1 MALAIDSQRAGGRGR
16 HETGTVIANDEGSD
30 PQSRRYHHARV
41 KGHANGRDSEHD
53 HDHDHDHE
61 HDHPRSGLIG
71 VLRGFVAPHSHDAK
85 ASLDQA
91 LEGSRDGIRAV
102 AISLVVLL
110 LTAGVQALVVVA
122 SGSVALLGDTLHN
135 AADALT
141 AIPLWLAFRLGRRAP
156 TSRFTYGYGKAEDV
170 AGVVVLALIVGSAVL
185 AGYEAVDRLIRPQ
198 KITDLG
204 FVMAA
209 AVVGAVGNELVAQYR
224 IRVGRRIGSAALEAD
239 GIHARTDGVT
249 SLLVLIGAVAVAL
262 GAQWADA
269 VVGLV
274 ITAAILV
281 VGYQAARSVGQRL
294 LDAVDPAIVARIS
307 EIVAAVPGVLAVT
320 EVRARWMGHRL
331 LAQVRL
337 SVDGT
342 LSVARSHE
350 IAEVAHHELLHDIS
364 NLSDAII
371 HVDPAG
377 VKVDPHA
384 STAHHGSSP

>member
-1 MALAIDSQRAGGRGR
+1 MDAADDGSGTHPHPYDPAGR
-16 HETGTVIANDEGSD
+16 HDD
-30 PQSRRYHHARV
+30 DHAHED
-41 KGHANGRDSEHD
+41 GHGHD
-53 HDHDHDHE
+53 HDHHQ
-61 HDHPRSGLIG
+61 GG
-71 VLRGFVAPHSHDAK
+71 LRGALRGLVAPHSHDAK
-85 ASLDQA
+85 DSLDQA

-102 AISLVVLL
+102 AISLVILL
-110 LTAGVQALVVVA
+110 LTAGIQAVVVVA

-141 AIPLWLAFRLGRRAP
+141 AVPLWLAFRLGRRAP
-156 TSRFTYGYGKAEDV
+156 ASRFTYGYGYGKAEDV
-170 AGVVVLALIVGSAVL
+170 AGVAVLALIFGSAAF
-185 AGYEAVDRLIRPQ
+185 AGYEAIDRLIHPQ
-198 KITDLG
+198 TITDLG

-209 AVVGAVGNELVAQYR
+209 AVVGAVGNEVVAQYR

-281 VGYQAARSVGQRL
+281 VGYQAAKSVGQRL
-294 LDAVDPAIVARIS
+294 LDAVDPGIVGRIS
-307 EIVAAVPGVLAVT
+307 TTVASVDGVVAVT

-337 SVDGT
+337 SVDGALPVT
-342 LSVARSHE
+342 RAHE
-350 IAEVAHHELLHDIS
+350 IAEVAHHELLHHVP

-377 VKVDPHA
+377 DRGDPHA
-384 STAHHGSSP
+384 ATAHHRSWK

>member
-1 MALAIDSQRAGGRGR
+1 MRSTRNIRPNRNETKLVRMDAADDGSGTHPHPYDPAGR
-16 HETGTVIANDEGSD
+16 HDD
-30 PQSRRYHHARV
+30 DHAHED
-41 KGHANGRDSEHD
+41 GHGHD
-53 HDHDHDHE
+53 HDHHQ
-61 HDHPRSGLIG
+61 GG
-71 VLRGFVAPHSHDAK
+71 LRGALRGLVAPHSHDAK
-85 ASLDQA
+85 DSLDQA

-102 AISLVVLL
+102 AISLVILL
-110 LTAGVQALVVVA
+110 LTAGIQAVVVVA

-141 AIPLWLAFRLGRRAP
+141 AVPLWLAFRLGRRAP
-156 TSRFTYGYGKAEDV
+156 ASRFTYGYGYGKAEDV
-170 AGVVVLALIVGSAVL
+170 AGVAVLALIFGSAAF
-185 AGYEAVDRLIRPQ
+185 AGYEAIDRLIHPQ
-198 KITDLG
+198 TITDLG

-209 AVVGAVGNELVAQYR
+209 AVVGAVGNEVVAQYR

-281 VGYQAARSVGQRL
+281 VGYQAAKSVGQRL
-294 LDAVDPAIVARIS
+294 LDAVDPGIVGRIS
-307 EIVAAVPGVLAVT
+307 TTVASVDGVVAVT

-337 SVDGT
+337 SVDGALPVT
-342 LSVARSHE
+342 RAHE
-350 IAEVAHHELLHDIS
+350 IAEVAHHELLHHVP

-377 VKVDPHA
+377 DRGDPHA
-384 STAHHGSSP
+384 ATAHHRSWK

>member
-1 MALAIDSQRAGGRGR
+1 MVPPG
-16 HETGTVIANDEGSD
+16 EGSEVNKLHVHD
-30 PQSRRYHHARV
+30 SAAHH
-41 KGHANGRDSEHD
+41 HHD
-53 HDHDHDHE
+53 HDDDHGHQHE
-61 HDHPRSGLIG
+61 TTGG
-71 VLRGFVAPHSHDAK
+71 LRGTLRHLIAPHSHDAK
-85 ASLDQA
+85 DSLDQA
-91 LEGSRDGIRAV
+91 LEGSRVGIRAV
-102 AISLVVLL
+102 AISLVILL
-110 LTAGVQALVVVA
+110 ATAGVQTLVVIV

-141 AIPLWLAFRLGRRAP
+141 AVPLWLAFRLGRRAP

-170 AGVVVLALIVGSAVL
+170 AGVVVLALIAASASF
-185 AGYEAVDRLIRPQ
+185 AGYEAIHRLIHPQ
-198 KITDLG
+198 KITHLG

-249 SLLVLIGAVAVAL
+249 SLLVLIGAIAVEL
-262 GAQWADA
+262 GAHWADGA
-269 VVGLV
+269 VGLL

-294 LDAVDPAIVARIS
+294 LDAVDPVIVARIS
-307 EIVAAVPGVLAVT
+307 ETVVAVPGVVAVT

-342 LSVARSHE
+342 SSVAEAHE
-350 IAEVAHHELLHDIS
+350 IAETAHHELLHHVS
-364 NLSDAII
+364 NLSEAII

-377 VKVDPHA
+377 VAADPHA
-384 STAHHGSSP
+384 STAHHRPTP

>member
-1 MALAIDSQRAGGRGR
+1 MVAL
-16 HETGTVIANDEGSD
+16 HGSL
-30 PQSRRYHHARV
+30 
-41 KGHANGRDSEHD
+41 GHHD
-53 HDHDHDHE
+53 HNHGHDNDHHHRGDLL
-61 HDHPRSGLIG
+61 RA
-71 VLRGFVAPHSHDAK
+71 LRGLVAPHSHDAK
-85 ASLDQA
+85 DSLDQA

-102 AISLVVLL
+102 AISLVILL
-110 LTAGVQALVVVA
+110 FTAGIQAVVAVA

-141 AIPLWLAFRLGRRAP
+141 AVPLWLAFRLGRRAP

-170 AGVVVLALIVGSAVL
+170 AGVVVLALILGSATF
-185 AGYEAVDRLIRPQ
+185 AGYEAIDRLIHPQ
-198 KITDLG
+198 KITHLG
-204 FVMAA
+204 IVMAA
-209 AVVGAVGNELVAQYR
+209 AVVGAVGNEVVAQYR
-224 IRVGRRIGSAALEAD
+224 VRVGRRIGSAALEAD

-249 SLLVLIGAVAVAL
+249 SLLVLVGAIAVAL

-307 EIVAAVPGVLAVT
+307 ETVAGVDGVVAVS

-337 SVDGT
+337 SVDAA
-342 LSVARSHE
+342 LSVAKAHE
-350 IAEVAHHELLHDIS
+350 IAETAHHELLHHIS

-371 HVDPAG
+371 HVDPVA
-377 VKVDPHA
+377 VAFDPHD
-384 STAHHGSSP
+384 STAHHRRWQ

>member
-1 MALAIDSQRAGGRGR
+1 MAG
-16 HETGTVIANDEGSD
+16 ANDGSGSQPDHQHAEGA
-30 PQSRRYHHARV
+30 HAHSH
-41 KGHANGRDSEHD
+41 GHGHG
-53 HDHDHDHE
+53 HGH
-61 HDHPRSGLIG
+61 GGVLG
-71 VLRGFVAPHSHDAK
+71 VLRQLVAPHSRDAK
-85 ASLDQA
+85 DSLDQA

-141 AIPLWLAFRLGRRAP
+141 AVPLWLAFRLGRRAP
-156 TSRFTYGYGKAEDV
+156 TPRFTYGYGKAEDL
-170 AGVVVLALIVGSAVL
+170 AGVAVLVLIAGSAVL
-185 AGYEAVDRLIRPQ
+185 AGDEAIHRLLHPQ
-198 KITDLG
+198 RITHLG
-204 FVMAA
+204 IVMVA
-209 AVVGAVGNELVAQYR
+209 AVVGALGNEVVARYR

-249 SLLVLIGAVAVAL
+249 SLLVLVGAVAVAL

-274 ITAAILV
+274 IAVAILA

-294 LDAVDPAIVARIS
+294 LDAVDPAIVARIART
-307 EIVAAVPGVLAVT
+307 VGAVDGVVAVT

-337 SVDGT
+337 SVDGSLPVT
-342 LSVARSHE
+342 RAHE
-350 IAEVAHHELLHDIS
+350 IAETAHHELLHRIS

-371 HVDPAG
+371 HVDPALAG
-377 VKVDPHA
+377 FDPHA
-384 STAHHGSSP
+384 STAHHRASP